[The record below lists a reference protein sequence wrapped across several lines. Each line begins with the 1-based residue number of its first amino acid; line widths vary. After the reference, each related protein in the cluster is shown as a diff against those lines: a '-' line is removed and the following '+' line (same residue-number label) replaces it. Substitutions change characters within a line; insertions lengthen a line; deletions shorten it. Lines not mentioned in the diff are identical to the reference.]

1 MIPEVYKKPE
11 SQGFHHN
18 FPATHKSYNS
28 AVEFSSIGQSRH
40 EKDLVLCLLRIL
52 ARCVE
57 VLRLFDFP
65 LKPRSELFEPR
76 RGEFERSGFRP

>member
-28 AVEFSSIGQSRH
+28 AVEFSVALANHDMRKTWRSHGPKGHDTALNRLWRSILEGKGR
-40 EKDLVLCLLRIL
+40 R
-52 ARCVE
+52 
-57 VLRLFDFP
+57 LRLMR
-65 LKPRSELFEPR
+65 RS
-76 RGEFERSGFRP
+76 